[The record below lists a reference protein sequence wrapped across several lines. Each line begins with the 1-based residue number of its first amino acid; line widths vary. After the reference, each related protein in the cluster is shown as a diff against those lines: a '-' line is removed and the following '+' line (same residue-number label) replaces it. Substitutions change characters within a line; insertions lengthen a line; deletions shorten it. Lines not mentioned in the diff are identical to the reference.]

1 MRRSKIAASLIVAA
15 VVGSL
20 LAATP
25 GSARPALDRYI
36 VGFRTGA
43 GLDAAVRAVD
53 GTVVH
58 RYRLIDGAVIDAPAG
73 SLTTLKNRPG
83 ITWAQR
89 DVRRTSNGL
98 VDPGQAYLGQ
108 PEFIPWGVADV
119 GANLVWDANDDL
131 NVDRRATAGEG
142 ITVAVIDNGLD
153 RTHPDLAAAWN
164 LADSECFIQFLY
176 PGCTAQDDVSGPY
189 QGHGVS
195 AASNI
200 AARANDVGLIGVA
213 PKATIVAYRAGDSA
227 SGFLETSAI
236 VMALEA
242 AILDEVD
249 VINMSFGGPAPA
261 PAEREILEVAFAEG
275 IVLVASSGNGDD
287 HSGSKPPVG
296 FPAKLPTVIA
306 VGATDAD
313 RVLSDFSSFGNGQE
327 LVAPGVDVPSAFVQ
341 GTAVDVGFAI
351 NTPAGAPTLAPATIE
366 FSPTGSV
373 SGDLVFIGLGTTADV
388 AGLDLSGKVAL
399 IERGAISFAE
409 KVANAAGAGADAAI
423 IFNNAPGTIGATL
436 GALGAIPALEMSG
449 EQGQTLLALVEAGRV
464 NVSIDVLTTDWGL
477 ISGTS
482 FSAPHVAGVA
492 ALVLSA
498 DPSLTPGEVR
508 QILADTAVDLGAAG
522 YDTKY
527 GYGLVDACAA
537 VEAAGGD
544 CAG

>member
-1 MRRSKIAASLIVAA
+1 MRKSKIRALVIVPA

-25 GSARPALDRYI
+25 GSARPALERYI
-36 VGFRTGA
+36 VGYRTAA
-43 GLDAAVRAVD
+43 GLDAAVRAV
-53 GTVVH
+53 GGNVVH
-58 RYRLIDGAVIDAPAG
+58 RYQLIDGAVVDAPAG
-73 SLTTLKNRPG
+73 SLTTLKKQTG
-83 ITWAQR
+83 VTWAQR

-98 VDPGQAYLGQ
+98 VDPAEASLGQ

-119 GANLVWDANDDL
+119 GANRVWDTNDDL
-131 NVDRRATAGEG
+131 NVDRGATSGRG

-153 RTHPDLAAAWN
+153 ETHPDLAAAWN
-164 LADSECFIQFLY
+164 LDDSECFIQAIY
-176 PGCTAQDDVSGPY
+176 PDCTAQDDVSGPF
-189 QGHGVS
+189 QSHGVS

-227 SGFLETSAI
+227 TGFLQTSAI

-249 VINMSFGGPAPA
+249 VVNMSFGGPAPA
-261 PAEREILEVAFAEG
+261 PAERLILEVAYAEG

-313 RVLSDFSSFGNGQE
+313 RVLSDFSSFGNDQE

-341 GTAVDVGFAI
+341 QTAVDVGFVI
-351 NTPAGAPTLAPATIE
+351 NTPSAAPTFTPATIE

-373 SGDLVFIGLGTTADV
+373 TGNLTFIGLGTTADV
-388 AGLDLSGKVAL
+388 AGLDLSGEVAL
-399 IERGAISFAE
+399 IERGSISFAE
-409 KVANAAGAGADAAI
+409 KVANAAAAGAEAAI
-423 IFNNAPGTIGATL
+423 VFNNAPGTIGATL
-436 GALGAIPALEMSG
+436 GSPGAIPALEMSG
-449 EQGQTLLALVEAGRV
+449 EQGQALLGLVQAGTV
-464 NVSIDVLTTDWGL
+464 NVSIDVLATHWGL

-498 DPSLTPGEVR
+498 DPTLSPGEVR
-508 QILADTAVDLGAAG
+508 QILAGTAIDLGSAG

-527 GYGLVDACAA
+527 GHGLVDACAA

-544 CAG
+544 CSG